1 MKTILLF
8 DVDGTLT
15 EPRKR
20 ITHDMI
26 HILSDLK
33 QKYSNLE
40 IGYVGGSNLCKQKEQ
55 LGEEN
60 FDLFDWRFSENGLEG
75 YYCDKLIHTE
85 SFVRVMEEIHYSKF
99 INICLYVL
107 STLECPVKRGTF
119 IEYRNGMLNISPIG
133 RACSQ
138 EERDAFEMY
147 DVEHNVRNTMISNIQ
162 TLWQDY
168 LLTLGD
174 TNIPALKF
182 SIGGQI
188 SVDVFPVGWDKTYC
202 LSFLDPE
209 TYSTIHFFGDKTHE
223 GGNDYEIYN
232 HPRVSG
238 HKVDNYNETI
248 SIIKTMYTNL

>member
-26 HILSDLK
+26 DVLSDLK

-85 SFVRVMEEIHYSKF
+85 SFVRVMGETHYSKF

-107 STLECPVKRGTF
+107 SSLECPVKRGTF

-138 EERDAFEMY
+138 QERDNFDYNFKTKELVIFDY
-147 DVEHNVRNTMISNIQ
+147 KYYKFLYVFSFLKGVNNNLLWGKVRNI
-162 TLWQDY
+162 
-168 LLTLGD
+168 
-174 TNIPALKF
+174 
-182 SIGGQI
+182 
-188 SVDVFPVGWDKTYC
+188 
-202 LSFLDPE
+202 
-209 TYSTIHFFGDKTHE
+209 
-223 GGNDYEIYN
+223 
-232 HPRVSG
+232 
-238 HKVDNYNETI
+238 
-248 SIIKTMYTNL
+248 